1 MVRCGHQNYF
11 TSIVRSVSMVCMI
24 GPHRS
29 PVHTPPLLSHPH
41 TPPSL
46 SHPHHHP
53 ITSTPPSHHIHH
65 LHYHIHS
72 TPPSL
77 SHPHTPPSLSHPHH
91 HHYHIHST
99 ITITSTHTTI
109 TITSTAHHHHS
120 TLPHPHITPSH
131 HHTMHTHHHIM
142 HTHHHHHIHAHVVQ
156 QHISYSSE
164 YTYLNN
170 YYYATWL
177 FLRSCDMHKC
187 CRSNLPGHPWHLS
200 ATKWML
206 HTEHL
211 LDNQLF
217 TGTDP
222 HSKDRAIQQG
232 PGYPERTGL
241 SSKNRAS
248 QQ

>member
-1 MVRCGHQNYF
+1 MWSPKLLYQYC
-11 TSIVRSVSMVCMI
+11 TVSQH
-24 GPHRS
+24 G
-29 PVHTPPLLSHPH
+29 VHDRT
-41 TPPSL
+41 TQ
-46 SHPHHHP
+46 
-53 ITSTPPSHHIHH
+53 ITSTHTTTTIT
-65 LHYHIHS
+65 S
-72 TPPSL
+72 THTTITITSTHTTITIT
-77 SHPHTPPSLSHPHH
+77 STPPSLSHPHH

-131 HHTMHTHHHIM
+131 PSCTHHHIM

-164 YTYLNN
+164 YTSLNN